1 MSRSVSGVKG
11 GEDRELWGRSD
22 LGLEGWGSV
31 PEEPPA
37 ICRKLIM
44 LK

>member
-1 MSRSVSGVKG
+1 MGD
-11 GEDRELWGRSD
+11 GEWEGRSEC
-22 LGLEGWGSV
+22 GRGV